1 MAAEMQ
7 FSVDFLLISRC
18 LGGVLWGGLVAAFLQ
33 FTRMGKF
40 IASERTWIA
49 VIIGVGGDLVLGIGA
64 DWWVIW
70 MVVAFSSLGVIVRSL
85 VNEHDS
91 EPALNRY
98 KTKWAMEKAI
108 DCCGNVIGALDKAL
122 AADGEAKRVRWIS
135 TALGA
140 AHQASREVTFARYG
154 EPEKSK

>member
-1 MAAEMQ
+1 MAAETQ
-7 FSVDFLLISRC
+7 ITLDFLLISRC

-70 MVVAFSSLGVIVRSL
+70 MIVAFSSLGVIVRSL

-98 KTKWAMEKAI
+98 KTKWAMEKCV
-108 DCCGNVIGALDKAL
+108 DHCGDVIGALDKAL
-122 AADGEAKRVRWIS
+122 AADDEAKRVRWIS

-140 AHQASREVTFARYG
+140 AHQASREVTYARYG